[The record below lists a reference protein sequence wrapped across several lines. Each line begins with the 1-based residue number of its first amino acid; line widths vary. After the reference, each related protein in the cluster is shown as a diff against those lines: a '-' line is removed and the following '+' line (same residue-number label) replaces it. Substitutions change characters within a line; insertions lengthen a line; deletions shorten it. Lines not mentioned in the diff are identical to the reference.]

1 MQKAVELLAARLHE
15 SYMFK
20 GFKRNHEELKE
31 EKSIG
36 TL

>member
-15 SYMFK
+15 SYKFK

-31 EKSIG
+31 DKLIG
-36 TL
+36 NL